1 MKAML
6 KDRTL
11 LLTVDS
17 EQDISLELGLLMDK
31 VEFLKRYLVSV
42 WYSDVREKV

>member
-31 VEFLKRYLVSV
+31 VEFFRRGI
-42 WYSDVREKV
+42 WYPSGIQT